1 MRVPLVESTNYQR
14 IKVTK
19 HFMDGFSYEYV
30 KIDDK
35 RLSGREADI
44 GLHFQNVDFEK
55 LLIHTI

>member
-19 HFMDGFSYEYV
+19 PLMDGFSYEYV

-35 RLSGREADI
+35 RLSGREVDI
-44 GLHFQNVDFEK
+44 GVHFKNVDFEK
-55 LLIHTI
+55 GYFDWR